1 MLFLIVG
8 VIYDRAHHRRIDGFG
23 GLASV
28 MPVYTGVMGLAF
40 FAAMGLPGLSA
51 FISEVLCLLG
61 AWHTHKIP
69 TLLGALTVIITAS
82 YLLWTIQQ
90 MFLGK
95 PREEYADMHL
105 SEINTRELCM
115 LVPLGAI
122 VVILGFYPHAVLDL
136 LDVSL
141 QGLNEVVLS
150 ASTNSPDPA
159 AVALR

>member
-1 MLFLIVG
+1 
-8 VIYDRAHHRRIDGFG
+8 
-23 GLASV
+23 
-28 MPVYTGVMGLAF
+28 
-40 FAAMGLPGLSA
+40 
-51 FISEVLCLLG
+51 
-61 AWHTHKIP
+61 
-69 TLLGALTVIITAS
+69 
-82 YLLWTIQQ
+82 
-90 MFLGK
+90 
-95 PREEYADMHL
+95 MHL

-150 ASTNSPDPA
+150 ASTSSPDAA

>member
-1 MLFLIVG
+1 
-8 VIYDRAHHRRIDGFG
+8 
-23 GLASV
+23 

-61 AWHTHKIP
+61 AWHLHKIP
-69 TLLGALTVIITAS
+69 TILGALTVVLTAS

-95 PREEYADMHL
+95 PREEYQQMDL
-105 SEINTRELCM
+105 PEINARELCT
-115 LVPLGAI
+115 LVPLGI
-122 VVILGFYPHAVLDL
+122 VVVIMGVYPHAVLDL

-141 QGLNEVVLS
+141 QGLNQVVLQASDS
-150 ASTNSPDPA
+150 AA
-159 AVALR
+159 LAVR